1 MDKQDLSTNALPTT
15 LDDEA
20 RFSLWREAFC
30 IRIGETD
37 FIREAP
43 DGPFEGHWDFL
54 GVKEA
59 RLARFVGSA
68 HAMARSAQQ
77 VAAAPDE
84 YYYLG
89 FNLAPTAMA
98 FAQAGRHSV
107 IAAGQASLFN
117 GVDAFRCDGARNWIS
132 VGIPKPTLDR
142 MVRNLDDLTAL
153 PIDGTSPS
161 MRYLQNY
168 AGMLLQPGGFIR
180 DATLDPHI
188 ATALHDL
195 VALTLGATG
204 DAAALA
210 RGRGLRAARCADVL
224 DEIRKGFADPAFSV
238 QRVANKTGMSPS
250 YVQKLLNETGV
261 SFTERV
267 IEFRL
272 GKAQA
277 MLADR
282 RNDHLKIGDIAL
294 ACGFNEISYFNR
306 CFRRRF
312 GDAPSAWRGTG
323 TGALQFRERT
333 GSRRA
338 E

>member
-1 MDKQDLSTNALPTT
+1 MEKQILSTSALPTA

-30 IRIGETD
+30 VRIGETD

-43 DGPFEGHWDFL
+43 GGPFDGQWDFL
-54 GVKEA
+54 GIKEA
-59 RLARFVGSA
+59 RLASFLGTA
-68 HAMARSAQQ
+68 HTMARSARQ
-77 VAAAPDE
+77 VAEAPDE

-98 FAQAGRHSV
+98 FSQSGRQSV
-107 IAAGQASLFN
+107 IGAGQASLFS
-117 GVDAFRCDGARNWIS
+117 GLDAFRCDGARNWVS

-142 MVRNLDDLTAL
+142 MVRNLGDLTAL
-153 PIDGTSPS
+153 QIDSTSAS
-161 MRYLQNY
+161 MRHLQNY
-168 AGMLLQPGGFIR
+168 AGMLLQPDGFAR
-180 DATLDPHI
+180 DAALDHHV

-195 VALTLGATG
+195 VALALGAAG
-204 DAAALA
+204 DAAVLA
-210 RGRGLRAARCADVL
+210 QGRGLRAARCAELL

-238 QRVANKTGMSPS
+238 QRVATRTGMSPS
-250 YVQKLLNETGV
+250 YVQKLLHETGP

-267 IEFRL
+267 LELRL
-272 GKAQA
+272 AKAQA

-282 RNDHLKIGDIAL
+282 RNDHLRIGDIAL

-312 GDAPSAWRGTG
+312 GDTPSAWRGVG
-323 TGALQFRERT
+323 D
-333 GSRRA
+333 
-338 E
+338 